1 MKEKVVNLLGIRP
14 RMILCHFEPIK
25 GKRMGVYIEPITEE
39 QEARI
44 DKSEKYYGAIRFDK
58 GDGTIIDAKS
68 IYLYGE
74 VNFEDKNDIYQI
86 ERLKLI
92 NDDGNYIYSNFD
104 YDKGQFTTVDGIA
117 KSYPTWNPLTWF
129 KYCHCLIGKPKR
141 IIVYKTPF
149 IKIT

>member
-1 MKEKVVNLLGIRP
+1 MKEKVVNLLGIRQS
-14 RMILCHFEPIK
+14 MILCRIETIK
-25 GKRMGVYIEPITEE
+25 SKHVAVYIEPITEE
-39 QEARI
+39 QEIRI
-44 DKSEKYYGAIRFDK
+44 DKSEKYYGAIQYKRD
-58 GDGTIIDAKS
+58 DGVIIDAKS

-92 NDDGNYIYSNFD
+92 DEDGGYIYSNFD
-104 YDKGQFTTVDGIA
+104 YDKGQFTTIDGVA

-149 IKIT
+149 IKK